1 MIRLALKQA
10 AHSIFKR
17 ARVGAVICKGD
28 RLLSSG
34 WNRIGYS
41 KYLPNRLWKE
51 SIHAEADAIRK
62 LIVQRRL
69 HDLAGAD
76 LYVSRIGRNGAS
88 RLARPCPNCS
98 ELIKAV
104 GIKRVFF
111 TSGNNGTIQYT
122 V

>member
-88 RLARPCPNCS
+88 RLARPCENCFD
-98 ELIKAV
+98 LIKASN
-104 GIKRVFF
+104 IRRVIY
-111 TSGNNGTIQYT
+111 TDSYGGTGSYW